1 MTLLINYCRF
11 DKHAFCLLKNTTIL
25 FHHLKLKNNM
35 SFINCTVIKRIKQDE
50 LKTFTDEVFE
60 NMNGK
65 AVYAFF

>member
-1 MTLLINYCRF
+1 
-11 DKHAFCLLKNTTIL
+11 
-25 FHHLKLKNNM
+25 M